1 MTAIVGVQDDVAM
14 AGQVVVFPRHALAWE
29 IAVWVDV
36 AMVEHQD
43 RKWSL
48 AVGDVHDAG
57 DLQAVTAVSDQVA
70 PVRAVVCK
78 QPTELEVAA
87 VVLLV
92 DQGLHRDRMR
102 LRALGCR
109 WPRAGA
115 GPSRRGRR

>member
-1 MTAIVGVQDDVAM
+1 MTSIVGVQDDVAV
-14 AGQVVVFPRHALAWE
+14 ACQVVVFPRHALAWE

-57 DLQAVTAVSDQVA
+57 DFQAVAAVGDQVA
-70 PVRAVVCK
+70 PVPAVVCK

-87 VVLLV
+87 VILLV
-92 DQGLHRDRMR
+92 DQRLDRDRMR
-102 LRALGCR
+102 LRTLGCR
-109 WPRAGA
+109 WFWAWA
-115 GPSRRGRR
+115 GPSRPIRR